1 MIPRK
6 QQKFFKRQSQNGIN
20 ASFNGKS
27 AHNFITKTCAHTENS
42 LTVSPVNN
50 DADVCE
56 CGYMLPSPATLTK
69 CDCKQ
74 HPFFL
79 ASRICLT
86 RSRYKSAPGLGCC
99 KYVLRWWWPRDL
111 LTQGTARDRH
121 HPPLPLHGVHPI
133 SLSIKIVTMPVYSRL
148 LQKVER
154 IRQRLAQ
161 AVRWRGEHEA
171 TEPKQPNY

>member
-1 MIPRK
+1 MECSFLWFFTRKILLRFNWQPRLFQFVSNMRISYKRKTQLDFVCVCFFFNLISIGIIMIPRK

-74 HPFFL
+74 HPVFPCISHL
-79 ASRICLT
+79 S
-86 RSRYKSAPGLGCC
+86 
-99 KYVLRWWWPRDL
+99 
-111 LTQGTARDRH
+111 
-121 HPPLPLHGVHPI
+121 HPI
-133 SLSIKIVTMPVYSRL
+133 TL
-148 LQKVER
+148 
-154 IRQRLAQ
+154 
-161 AVRWRGEHEA
+161 
-171 TEPKQPNY
+171 